1 MSKKLSTQFEN
12 NRQSILE
19 TTSRLFCDKGITA
32 TSFSDISKAVKLS
45 KGTIYYYYPSK
56 DHLIYEI
63 TEYHLNQVT
72 NSIFAWL
79 DTINEKTTTEDAL
92 MLLMQTIFDTIVKCR
107 LHVCLINYSIMGND
121 AVNNVLKEKTAK
133 WHTMVEVGLV
143 KTGNT
148 NAKKMTVAMFICLDS
163 IILKRIMG
171 TMDLKERD
179 VCTHI
184 AKNV

>member
-19 TTSRLFCDKGITA
+19 TTSKMFCDKGITA

-56 DHLIYEI
+56 DHLIYEV
-63 TEYHLNQVT
+63 TEYHLNQAT
-72 NSIFAWL
+72 DSIFKWIEA
-79 DTINEKTTTEDAL
+79 IKEDAS
-92 MLLMQTIFDTIVKCR
+92 MSDAIMQLIQSVFDTVEKCR
-107 LHVCLINYSIMGND
+107 LHICLINYSIMGN
-121 AVNNVLKEKTAK
+121 NNIQNNIKEKIAK

-143 KTGNT
+143 KAGST
-148 NAKKMTVAMFICLDS
+148 NPKQVTEAIFMAIDS

-171 TMDLKERD
+171 TMDIKEKD
-179 VCTHI
+179 ICTHI
-184 AKNV
+184 SKYV